1 MCDVRCSRGVTS
13 SGHQLWPPAA
23 ENPRARDRTA
33 SRHGSRHSR
42 TPSRSQSRRSHR
54 RASRSAIRGRAGN
67 DQTPHDKVSW
77 ADTAAG
83 RDRAK
88 MTPCDRIPASND
100 LLAKKLSDMERQ
112 LRNLQSQLHQQQQQF
127 IKPSSTT
134 PTHAAAPM
142 LQPTTPPVQQTPQ
155 QINRPTTPASSQDA
169 PDLHPEMDV
178 AQSDDD
184 DDKTPAAPKK
194 RARKS
199 TKVSCDV
206 QIERLE
212 ERLTAKIDNLAG
224 TIHTLT
230 TTTEQRFARLEEMMA
245 ALALNSPTTPIFKS
259 KRSNPLR
266 PHNAKTHPPYN
277 KTGAALTIWQWN
289 CRSYNN
295 KKARLQQ
302 HIQHAAKRPDI
313 IMLQETVTLDP
324 TLPGYKTYAD
334 TTGGGAYVPSCEKA

>member
-1 MCDVRCSRGVTS
+1 
-13 SGHQLWPPAA
+13 
-23 ENPRARDRTA
+23 
-33 SRHGSRHSR
+33 
-42 TPSRSQSRRSHR
+42 
-54 RASRSAIRGRAGN
+54 
-67 DQTPHDKVSW
+67 
-77 ADTAAG
+77 
-83 RDRAK
+83 
-88 MTPCDRIPASND
+88 
-100 LLAKKLSDMERQ
+100 MERQ
-112 LRNLQSQLHQQQQQF
+112 LRNLQSQLHQQQQQQF

-245 ALALNSPTTPIFKS
+245 ALAVSQHRLSERVDLLEQTLKPIICSPVFAAQFA
-259 KRSNPLR
+259 N
-266 PHNAKTHPPYN
+266 HPY
-277 KTGAALTIWQWN
+277 
-289 CRSYNN
+289 
-295 KKARLQQ
+295 
-302 HIQHAAKRPDI
+302 
-313 IMLQETVTLDP
+313 LQEQAQQP
-324 TLPGYKTYAD
+324 TQTPQCQNA
-334 TTGGGAYVPSCEKA
+334 PSLQ